1 VVRLARESGL
11 DALLVVDLPP
21 GERNLVRTVLDAG
34 LALVPYATLTDGD
47 AVESVLR
54 ERAERPTAPRGYV
67 HLVAPAGAVGFA
79 RVEPDAPDAPPPS
92 TRALG
97 LISARVQAAA
107 MRARSE
113 LPVVVGSALGSGI
126 DSGASARKAAGPTG
140 EGADGI
146 VVDGAITRI
155 VEDSATEGERIERV
169 RALVTALRA
178 ALDEPPAWA

>member
-1 VVRLARESGL
+1 MGLARE
-11 DALLVVDLPP
+11 DL
-21 GERNLVRTVLDAG
+21 
-34 LALVPYATLTDGD
+34 
-47 AVESVLR
+47 
-54 ERAERPTAPRGYV
+54 
-67 HLVAPAGAVGFA
+67 
-79 RVEPDAPDAPPPS
+79 DAPDAPPPS

-126 DSGASARKAAGPTG
+126 DSGASARKAVGPRG
-140 EGADGI
+140 EGADGV

-155 VEDSATEGERIERV
+155 VEDSATDGERIERV

>member
-1 VVRLARESGL
+1 V

-21 GERNLVRTVLDAG
+21 GEQALVRAASDAG
-34 LALVPYATLTDGD
+34 LAVVPYATLTEGD
-47 AVESVLR
+47 AVELVLR

-67 HLVAPAGAVGFA
+67 HLVAPAGAMGYA
-79 RVEPDAPDAPPPS
+79 RDELDAPDAPPPS

-107 MRARSE
+107 MRARSA

-126 DSGASARKAAGPTG
+126 DSGASARKAVGPRG

-155 VEDSATEGERIERV
+155 VEDSATDGERIERV